1 MIKLQKKAGV
11 TLIELL
17 IVLALFPLVLV
28 ALGWVFA
35 AVTEGQL
42 RSIAQSSVDQEQQ
55 FILSK
60 LSSDVARAE
69 ALLMPATPGA
79 SGAVLQMEL
88 PDGLVQYS
96 LSGTRLMRTDSLT
109 TAAVSSSRVLV
120 DEFSVTR
127 LGSPSGFPSARVT
140 MSLSSTGSAQ
150 LDLLDRE
157 TTTTFGFRVKP

>member
-1 MIKLQKKAGV
+1 MIKLQKISGV

-17 IVLALFPLVLV
+17 IVLALFPIVLV

-69 ALLMPATPGA
+69 ALLVPAAPGA
-79 SGAVLQMEL
+79 SGNVLQMEL
-88 PDGLVQYS
+88 PDGPVQYS
-96 LSGTRLMRTDSLT
+96 LSGSTLMRADAISNVP
-109 TAAVSSSRVLV
+109 VSSTRVLV
-120 DEFSVTR
+120 DDFSVTR